1 MKVLSDNTADKL
13 LRLLAGSGT
22 PPPRSVSRP
31 APTAPDVLNW
41 RISVN
46 TETGVVNVGKG
57 VVYVGGVRTV
67 VPAAQVG
74 TATASCLVVWE
85 SPGGISLTSSTSYTP
100 SASVNHFRVLG
111 EIVKGADNRY
121 SVRQH
126 HSDPLEVSSGGGGGG
141 GSPGSDAVPKTLGG
155 TDYNANTDTWTYG
168 DTDTATGKPTYPVFN
183 PTRLY
188 WQESA
193 HTLWMFRR
201 TCTFNEAGGL
211 YSVSAE
217 VRTAVFTTVAEM
229 P

>member
-1 MKVLSDNTADKL
+1 MKVLSDSTADKL
-13 LRLLAGSGT
+13 VHVLAGRGA
-22 PPPRSVSRP
+22 PPPRSVPRP
-31 APTAPDVLNW
+31 APVSPDYLNW
-41 RISVN
+41 RITVN
-46 TETGVVNVGKG
+46 PVTGVVSVGKG
-57 VVYVGGVRTV
+57 LVYLNGVRSV
-67 VPAAQVG
+67 VSAATVG
-74 TATASCLVVWE
+74 TASGSCLVVWE
-85 SPGGISLTSSTSYTP
+85 SPGGISLTSSSSYTP
-100 SASVNHFRVLG
+100 GSGVNHYRVLG
-111 EIVKGADNRY
+111 EIVEGDDGRF

-126 HSDPLEVSSGGGGGG
+126 HADPLEVSSGGGGGR
-141 GSPGSDAVPKTLGG
+141 PGSDAVPKNLGG

-168 DTDTATGKPTYPVFN
+168 DTDPVTGKPTYPVFN